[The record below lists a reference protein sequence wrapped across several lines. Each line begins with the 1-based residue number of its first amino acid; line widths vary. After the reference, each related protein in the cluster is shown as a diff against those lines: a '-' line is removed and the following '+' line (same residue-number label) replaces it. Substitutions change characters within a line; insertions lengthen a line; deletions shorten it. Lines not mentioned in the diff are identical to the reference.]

1 MEIFRAFGSLL
12 LKGQDE
18 VTRGLD
24 KVNKRAK
31 RAQSGLQDFGDRV
44 ANVGDGLNKL
54 SAGLGAAGG
63 ALGLFLGQMGG
74 VGRQIQNQAQQIGV
88 TNQELQEMQAVMRE
102 TGLQTEDTTDA
113 LISLRDRA
121 EDAAAGAA
129 GATEDFGLL
138 GIEAEQLKDK
148 TPIETFNLVADAAQ
162 RMGES
167 LPTAAV
173 RLFGDDIGRQLIP
186 VLRRGSEGINEIRGE
201 ATTLSDDFVS
211 SSAQF
216 SKSLGRV
223 GQDFIK
229 LGSIIAEDLLPILN
243 QSLIPAWEN
252 RVFPALRRV
261 ANAVGD
267 LVAGFRQLPPFVQQ
281 TVGVFLILA
290 TVLGPILSIGGRL
303 IALFG
308 RFIPLMTAFNPIVLA
323 ITVAVTALIA
333 VLANWQTIVKT
344 LGVTFETVSTAITEA
359 WQAIRERTVQDVQFI
374 QQLISQMVNKIIGWF
389 NNLRDQVV
397 NIVGDLFDQTIGKI
411 QRLADEIVGNSIIPD
426 MVAGVGSE
434 FEKMRAKGGSEADRM
449 AKDVMKAV
457 DGVDPQINMG
467 VRGGRAGRGQGAAG
481 GGQNVN
487 VDLRGSIIRDGRDMS
502 DRLVRNGVGL
512 TGAF

>member
-18 VTRGLD
+18 VEGGLD
-24 KVNKRAK
+24 RINKRAK
-31 RAQSGLQDFGDRV
+31 RAQSGLQNFGDRV

-88 TNQELQEMQAVMRE
+88 TNQELQEMQAVMRN

-121 EDAAAGAA
+121 DDAAAGAA
-129 GATEDFGLL
+129 GAKEDFGLL
-138 GIEAEQLKDK
+138 GIEANQLKDK
-148 TPIETFNLVADAAQ
+148 SPIETFNLVADAAQ

-186 VLRRGSEGINEIRGE
+186 VLRRGSEGINEIRSQ
-201 ATTLSDDFVS
+201 ATTLSDTFVS
-211 SSAQF
+211 RSSQF

-261 ANAVGD
+261 ANAIGD
-267 LVAGFRQLPPFVQQ
+267 VIENFRQLPSFVQQ

-290 TVLGPILSIGGRL
+290 TTLGPVLSIGGRL

-308 RFIPLMTAFNPIVLA
+308 RFIPLMTAFNPITLA
-323 ITVAVTALIA
+323 VTAAITALIA
-333 VLANWQTIVKT
+333 VIANWESITR
-344 LGVTFETVSTAITEA
+344 TAGQA
-359 WQAIRERTVQDVQFI
+359 WQWLKEQVSAVADWIEQRVQTFQQNWI
-374 QQLISQMVNKIIGWF
+374 QPWVTLVEKTIGLVTRLK
-389 NNLRDQVV
+389 NQVV
-397 NIVGDLFDQTIGKI
+397 NIVGDLFDGTIGKI
-411 QRLADEIVGNSIIPD
+411 QQLADEIVGNSIIPD

-434 FEKMRAKGGSEADRM
+434 FEKMRAKGAGEADRM
-449 AKDVMKAV
+449 ARDVMKAV

-467 VRGGRAGRGQGAAG
+467 VRGGRAGRGQGAG
-481 GGQNVN
+481 SGGQNVN